1 LLAAARLIVC
11 LNPRKWPLMSAS
23 VSLSS
28 LQHPRTPPHTQA
40 DDVDFAIDDASS
52 LMLRTLA
59 SLSKHRNRADEASAA
74 LWRDAACIDNLT
86 LDTDLTALVASI
98 RDDRVDVRFELQHKT
113 ATDIGGESFIKA
125 GSGLLGVLNTI
136 HAAMTDA
143 SEQAGRFD
151 DRLDDFAVDLD
162 SAASV
167 LDLQLRID
175 TMRSDLFRLT
185 HSLSTLGERLTAGHQ
200 EVGRL
205 QGALQQAREQASVDP
220 LSGILNR
227 RGFDLELGRLRS
239 HEVDQ
244 SLPLSIVMLDID
256 RFKSINDHYGHAFGD
271 RVIRAVAQSLVALTQ
286 RRDTAARLGGEEFV
300 LLLPDTP
307 AHGAREVAERIRR
320 AIAGGRIRT
329 LDAESPI
336 GQVTVSCGVTQVLP
350 DESVDEAMVRADR
363 ALYRAKQSGRNRT
376 VLAS

>member
-1 LLAAARLIVC
+1 
-11 LNPRKWPLMSAS
+11 MSAS

-28 LQHPRTPPHTQA
+28 LQHLRAPPQGPPQSQA
-40 DDVDFAIDDASS
+40 DDSNFAIDDASS

-59 SLSKHRNRADEASAA
+59 SMSKRSIRPDEASAA

-98 RDDRVDVRFELQHKT
+98 RDDRADLRFELQHK
-113 ATDIGGESFIKA
+113 AAPNIGDESFIKA

-143 SEQAGRFD
+143 NQQAGRFD
-151 DRLDDFAVDLD
+151 DRLEDFAVDLD

-175 TMRSDLFRLT
+175 AMRSDLFRLT

-205 QGALQQAREQASVDP
+205 QGALQQAREQASIDP

-227 RGFDLELGRLRS
+227 RGVDLELHRIRS
-239 HEVDQ
+239 SKVDP
-244 SLPLSIVMLDID
+244 SMPLSIVMLDID
-256 RFKSINDHYGHAFGD
+256 HFKKINDRFGHAFGD

-286 RRDTAARLGGEEFV
+286 RKDTAARIGGEEFV

-329 LDAESPI
+329 RDAESPI

-350 DESVDEAMVRADR
+350 DESVDDALVRADR
-363 ALYRAKQSGRNRT
+363 ALYGAKQSGRNRT
-376 VLAS
+376 VLAG

>member
-1 LLAAARLIVC
+1 
-11 LNPRKWPLMSAS
+11 M
-23 VSLSS
+23 
-28 LQHPRTPPHTQA
+28 PPQSQA
-40 DDVDFAIDDASS
+40 HDADFAIDDASS

-59 SLSKHRNRADEASAA
+59 SLSKQRNRPDEASAA
-74 LWRDAACIDNLT
+74 LWREAACIDNLT
-86 LDTDLTALVASI
+86 LDTELSALVASI
-98 RDDRVDVRFELQHKT
+98 RDDRTDLRFELLHK
-113 ATDIGGESFIKA
+113 AAPDIGDDSFIKA

-151 DRLDDFAVDLD
+151 DRLDDFTVDLD

-175 TMRSDLFRLT
+175 AMRSDLFRLT
-185 HSLSTLGERLTAGHQ
+185 HSLSTLGERLTTGHQ

-227 RGFDLELGRLRS
+227 RGFDLELDRIRS
-239 HEVDQ
+239 NDVDP
-244 SLPLSIVMLDID
+244 SMPLSIVMLDID
-256 RFKSINDHYGHAFGD
+256 HFKNINDHYGHAFGD
-271 RVIRAVAQSLVALTQ
+271 QVIRAVAQSLVALTQ
-286 RRDTAARLGGEEFV
+286 RKDTAARLGGEEFV

-307 AHGAREVAERIRR
+307 MQGAREVAERIRR

-329 LDAESPI
+329 RDAESPI

-350 DESVDEAMVRADR
+350 DESVDDAMVRADR

-376 VLAS
+376 VLSV

>member
-1 LLAAARLIVC
+1 
-11 LNPRKWPLMSAS
+11 MSAS

-59 SLSKHRNRADEASAA
+59 SLSKHRNRPDEASAA

-185 HSLSTLGERLTAGHQ
+185 HSLSTLGKRLTAGHQ